1 MSVRDVVAVGRF
13 SHVGMVSCPGA
24 ADYEIVEEM
33 LDELGIGEL
42 ADRVY
47 TELSGGERQMVLI
60 ARALAQQPE
69 YLFMDEPT
77 SNLDFGNQ
85 VSLVRLAKEL
95 ARDRGLGVVMT
106 THNPSHLFMCEDD
119 GVLILPHSRYLYGTA
134 DEILTDENMREAYG
148 IRVDIMDVDGALEK
162 ILIGQGGTTISNKP
176 VCYIRP

>member
-1 MSVRDVVAVGRF
+1 MF
-13 SHVGMVSCPGA
+13 SHPGA
-24 ADYEIVEEM
+24 ADYEIVEGV
-33 LDELGIGEL
+33 LDELGIGKL
-42 ADRVY
+42 ADRVC

-106 THNPSHLFMCEDD
+106 THNPNHLFMCESA
-119 GVLILPHSRYLYGTA
+119 GVLISPRAG
-134 DEILTDENMREAYG
+134 
-148 IRVDIMDVDGALEK
+148 
-162 ILIGQGGTTISNKP
+162 
-176 VCYIRP
+176 

>member
-1 MSVRDVVAVGRF
+1 MSVRDVVAVGRSSRVGMF
-13 SHVGMVSCPGA
+13 SHPGA
-24 ADYEIVEEM
+24 ADYEIVEGV
-33 LDELGIGEL
+33 LDELGIGKL

-106 THNPSHLFMCEDD
+106 THNPNHLFMCESA
-119 GVLILPHSRYLYGTA
+119 GVRTSPRAG
-134 DEILTDENMREAYG
+134 
-148 IRVDIMDVDGALEK
+148 
-162 ILIGQGGTTISNKP
+162 
-176 VCYIRP
+176 

>member
-13 SHVGMVSCPGA
+13 SHVGMVSRPGA
-24 ADYEIVEEM
+24 ADYEVVEEV

-69 YLFMDEPT
+69 YLFMDE
-77 SNLDFGNQ
+77 
-85 VSLVRLAKEL
+85 
-95 ARDRGLGVVMT
+95 
-106 THNPSHLFMCEDD
+106 
-119 GVLILPHSRYLYGTA
+119 
-134 DEILTDENMREAYG
+134 NMREAYG
-148 IRVDIMDVDGALEK
+148 IRVDIMDVDGTLEK